1 MRSKKTTTRLVFCS
15 VAKKMVR
22 REVEMPIPARTN
34 PLPTYTPSPLA
45 QELRE
50 RRLKEMKEDRV
61 SLEIDKWMLLSE
73 VYGANNVVFG

>member
-34 PLPTYTPSPLA
+34 PLPTSTPSTLA
-45 QELRE
+45 EE
-50 RRLKEMKEDRV
+50 RRARRRKEMYEFVPTSENEK
-61 SLEIDKWMLLSE
+61 LMMLIHT
-73 VYGANNVVFG
+73 YGANNVVFG